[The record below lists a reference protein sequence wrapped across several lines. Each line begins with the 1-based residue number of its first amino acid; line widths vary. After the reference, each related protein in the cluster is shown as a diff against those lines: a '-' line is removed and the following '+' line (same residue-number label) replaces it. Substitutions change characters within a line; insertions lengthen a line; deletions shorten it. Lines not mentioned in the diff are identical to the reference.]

1 MKLKQAYN
9 MASHN
14 YFTHVA
20 VNKDKTIIMFYLW
33 EMNSEPVINGK
44 KWDYSANHNEAD
56 QQMEIGFYTGKK
68 HWKDTLRKT
77 DIGVKRDAFDE
88 SLQTALPTKKVTS

>member
-20 VNKDKTIIMFYLW
+20 VDKDKVIVMFYLW
-33 EMNSEPVINGK
+33 EMNSEPVINGG
-44 KWDYSANHNEAD
+44 KWDYPANHNEVD
-56 QQMEIGFYTGKK
+56 QRIEIGFYTGKK
-68 HWKDTLRKT
+68 NWKDTLRKT
-77 DIGVKRDAFDE
+77 HIGVQRDAFDE
-88 SLQTALPTKKVTS
+88 LVQTTLPPT